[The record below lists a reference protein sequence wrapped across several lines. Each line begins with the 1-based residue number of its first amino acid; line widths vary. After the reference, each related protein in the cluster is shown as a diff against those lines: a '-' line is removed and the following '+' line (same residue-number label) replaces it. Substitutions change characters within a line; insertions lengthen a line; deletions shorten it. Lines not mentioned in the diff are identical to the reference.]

1 MLTSEEKRK
10 WIIENCYDPI
20 ENRINLKWLDFSGYE
35 IDLSHMKAEEIRQSN
50 QKANVIYQS
59 EHKAEL
65 ISQNRHSANVIYQ
78 SEHKAELIS
87 QNRHSANVIYQSE
100 HKAELIS
107 QNRHKAEIIS
117 QEHNYAKKLYTTD
130 LKNYKKKTNVFNKI
144 YYELKEKK

>member
-87 QNRHSANVIYQSE
+87 QNRH
-100 HKAELIS
+100 
-107 QNRHKAEIIS
+107 KAEIIS